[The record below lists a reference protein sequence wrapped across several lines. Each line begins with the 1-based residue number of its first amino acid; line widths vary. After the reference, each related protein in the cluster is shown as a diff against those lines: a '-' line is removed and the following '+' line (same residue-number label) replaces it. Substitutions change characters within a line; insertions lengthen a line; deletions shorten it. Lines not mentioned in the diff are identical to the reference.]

1 MAVITPQSDV
11 YLLKVPL
18 EIDNE
23 NQLTFA
29 NATAQHTYFNSL
41 PKKGYDDFTYIRKD
55 GVLRIPDLV
64 DNLYSYNYVMYRNDA
79 YSNKWFYAYITSMEY
94 VNDNVT
100 DVSIATDTWQTWQF
114 DLNYKR
120 TFVEREHVNDDTFGL
135 HTIPENLEYGPMTC
149 VSRTFVKPDGNVKD
163 YQGTTYQGVDGQEV
177 ICFLVSG
184 WVPALK
190 PSNWVPANANAFS
203 GLAMFAVR
211 DITAAAVV
219 IKAYQQNQTDNEI
232 ASIFMAPI
240 KLFNQGYFEQKTIVI
255 DGVSA
260 TIYIITESELSAYG
274 LTKLKDNRVNVTMP
288 TTLDYDYQ
296 PHNNKMLC
304 FPYNY
309 FYVSNNVGEIQD
321 YHYEDF
327 RNVTQNGARFDMY
340 GALSQGCAIK
350 LIPYSYNPQGIENV
364 TYATEYAVNARKYP
378 VCAWSSDSYTNWLT
392 QNSINTGVGMASA
405 VATGLAGLAM
415 GNPFALVSSGIS
427 IANSIGN
434 VLQVSKLPDRAKG
447 DMNMGDFAEGTKET
461 YTICKTTIR
470 TEYAK
475 VIDSYFDRF
484 GYKVNETKLPNVT
497 GRRNWNYVK
506 TIDCYIEADIPQ
518 EDLQQIK
525 DMFNK
530 GITFWHNPST
540 FCDYSQ
546 TNDII

>member
-64 DNLYSYNYVMYRNDA
+64 DNLYSYNYVMYRNDS

-114 DLNYKR
+114 DLTYKR

-135 HTIPENLEYGPMTC
+135 HTIPENLECGP
-149 VSRTFVKPDGNVKD
+149 VSCINRTVINPDGNIKD
-163 YQGTTYQGVDGQEV
+163 HNNVPYSYLSGKQA

-184 WVPALK
+184 WVPSIK
-190 PSNWVPANANAFS
+190 PSNWYPQNAGAFT
-203 GLAMFAVR
+203 GLAMFAVT
-211 DITAAAVV
+211 DIIGASVV
-219 IKAYQQNQTDNEI
+219 VKAYQQNQTDNEI

-240 KLFNQGYFEQKTIVI
+240 KLFDKGYYEQKTITI

-260 TIYIITESELSAYG
+260 TIYI
-274 LTKLKDNRVNVTMP
+274 LTQSDISSGTLTSLLDTRKTINMP
-288 TTLDYDYQ
+288 TYLDFDYQ
-296 PHNNKMLC
+296 PRNQKLLC
-304 FPYNY
+304 YPYNY
-309 FYVSNNVGEIQD
+309 FYVSNGVGEIQD

-327 RNVTQNGARFDMY
+327 TNAKTDGVSFNMY

-350 LIPYSYNPQGIENV
+350 LIPYRYKPQGSTG
-364 TYATEYAVNARKYP
+364 TYLTDYAVNARKYP
-378 VCAWSSDSYTNWLT
+378 ICGWSSDSYTNWLT
-392 QNSINTGVGMASA
+392 QNGINTGIGMASS
-405 VATGLAGLAM
+405 VVSGLAGLAM
-415 GNPFALVSSGIS
+415 GNPFALVSSGLS

-434 VLQVSKLPDRAKG
+434 VVQASKLPDRAKG
-447 DMNMGDFAEGTKET
+447 DTNMGDFAEGANET
-461 YTICKTTIR
+461 FVVYQQTIR

-475 VIDSYFDRF
+475 VLDSFFDRF

-525 DMFNK
+525 DMFNR

-540 FCDYSQ
+540 FADYSQ